1 MFSVEEPVFKT
12 EPLFVLGCSHESFVR
27 YMKRRFGLEVDESH
41 GQIGVMYTFQRDPCR
56 VVWTEKLDAPPVLHE
71 VFHLVTRICHD
82 KGVPIVAHHP
92 NGDNGDETAAY
103 LFEFFAA
110 TALRRLKA

>member
-1 MFSVEEPVFKT
+1 VFSAKEPVFKT
-12 EPLFVLGCSHESFVR
+12 EPLFVLGCPHDVFAR
-27 YMKRRFGLEVDESH
+27 YMKRRFGLEVDDSR
-41 GQIGVMYTFQRDPCR
+41 GAIGTMYTFQRDPQR
-56 VVWTEKLDAPPVLHE
+56 VIWTLKLDAAEVLHE

-103 LFEFFAA
+103 LFEFFARA
-110 TALRRLKA
+110 ALRRLP